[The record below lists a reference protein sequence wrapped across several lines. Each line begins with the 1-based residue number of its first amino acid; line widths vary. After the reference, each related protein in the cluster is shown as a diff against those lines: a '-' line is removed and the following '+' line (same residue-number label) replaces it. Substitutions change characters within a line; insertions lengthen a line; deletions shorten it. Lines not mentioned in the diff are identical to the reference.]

1 MISVY
6 VVHPFFGVALI
17 KCNENTIFSFR
28 NTQIM
33 KRVPFCLK
41 TDHELRVQI
50 QELRVQ
56 IREFKNHLINENV
69 SKQS

>member
-17 KCNENTIFSFR
+17 KCNENTVFSFR

-41 TDHELRVQI
+41 TDHELRVEI
-50 QELRVQ
+50 HELRV
-56 IREFKNHLINENV
+56 
-69 SKQS
+69 